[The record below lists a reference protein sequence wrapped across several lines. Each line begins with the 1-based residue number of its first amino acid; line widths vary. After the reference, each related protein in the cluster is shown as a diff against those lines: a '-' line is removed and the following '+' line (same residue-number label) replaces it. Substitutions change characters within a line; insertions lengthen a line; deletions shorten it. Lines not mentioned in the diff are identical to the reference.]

1 MITNHSTLS
10 TDALIER
17 IRHAGLR
24 VTPQRLEIYRALAET
39 TAHPTVQTLAEHLQ
53 TRLPAL
59 SQATIYNTLQTM
71 VDLGLIQEISAPG
84 ENAVRYD
91 ANVSPHAH
99 LVCTRCGRVDDFS
112 AVPVE
117 EPDPRVAEMSGY
129 DIQAIS
135 ITYYGKCPAC
145 QTASLHAQGGE

>member
-1 MITNHSTLS
+1 MITNHSMLS
-10 TDALIER
+10 TQDLIER
-17 IRHAGLR
+17 IRYAGLR
-24 VTPQRLEIYRALAET
+24 VTPQRLEIYRVLAET
-39 TAHPTVQTLAEHLQ
+39 TAHPTVQTLAEQLQ
-53 TRLPAL
+53 KRLPAL

-71 VDLGLIQEISAPG
+71 VELGLIQEISAPG

-112 AVPVE
+112 AVPIE
-117 EPDPRVAEMSGY
+117 APDPRVAELSGY

-135 ITYYGKCPAC
+135 ITYYGECPAC
-145 QTASLHAQGGE
+145 RAASAHVQDGE